1 MHAQHASCRASRAS
15 AEAIAVPA
23 GRRIR
28 HVPSAG
34 DPFRVSK
41 NGGDLNPLRGGGTL
55 RDEIAS
61 RTWL

>member
-1 MHAQHASCRASRAS
+1 M
-15 AEAIAVPA
+15 
-23 GRRIR
+23 R